1 MKIGQLAR
9 LTGVRASAIR
19 YYERLGVLP
28 SPARAR
34 GQRHYPSDAHDRVL
48 LVRFARDMG
57 FTLAEIK
64 LFLNG
69 LQVSAPVGARWEKL
83 AKRKLKEVEASI
95 KSARRLKSL
104 LEHLLQC
111 RCATLRVCVQRLSLS
126 PEPPQGQRT
135 RTR

>member
-1 MKIGQLAR
+1 MKIGQVAR
-9 LTGVRASAIR
+9 LTGVRPSAIR

-28 SPARAR
+28 SPELAS

-69 LQVSAPVGARWEKL
+69 LQGSAPVGARWEEL

-95 KSARRLKSL
+95 KRARRLKSL
-104 LEHLLQC
+104 LEHLLHC
-111 RCATLRVCVQRLSLS
+111 RCASLRVCVQSLSLS
-126 PEPPQGQRT
+126 PNLRT
-135 RTR
+135 MMQSK